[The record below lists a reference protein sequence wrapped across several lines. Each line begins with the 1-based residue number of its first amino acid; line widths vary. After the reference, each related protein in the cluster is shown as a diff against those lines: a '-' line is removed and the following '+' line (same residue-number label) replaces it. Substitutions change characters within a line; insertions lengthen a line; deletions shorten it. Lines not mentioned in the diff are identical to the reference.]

1 MPAEKARRGLFTLA
15 ATVVVLAGLRA
26 AQEIVVPI
34 FLALFLAFFSSPLVF
49 RLHRRLPYWL
59 SVSMVLFLELALL
72 VGIGALVGSSADRFQ
87 ARLPVYRGRLEDL
100 YGAAAAWFESRSIP
114 VRADGLTDVLDPGSL
129 LDLAGTTVSSLGSM
143 VTNLVLVILVLAFT
157 LFEASRIW
165 EKIERHFAGG
175 RAGDHVLGSISREIN
190 RYLGVKTVTSAATG
204 LILGSWCGAFG
215 VDFAVMW
222 GLLAFLLNYV
232 PNIGSI
238 LAAIPP
244 ILIAL
249 VMQGPG
255 TALIIGVG
263 FLVVNMVIGN
273 IIEPRVMGGALN
285 LSPVVVLLSILVWG
299 FVLGPVGALLSV
311 PLTMIVK
318 IALSNNDDWEWLAD
332 LMSGPQKKP
341 ARAPSPP
348 E

>member
-15 ATVVVLAGLRA
+15 AIVVVLAGLRA
-26 AQEIVVPI
+26 AQDIVVPI
-34 FLALFLAFFSSPLVF
+34 FLALFLAFSSSPLVF

-59 SVSMVLFLELALL
+59 SVSLVLLLELALL
-72 VGIGALVGSSADRFQ
+72 VGIGALVGSSADSFQ
-87 ARLPVYRGRLEDL
+87 ARLPVYRARLEDL
-100 YGAAAAWFESRSIP
+100 YGVAAAWLESRSIP
-114 VRADGLTDVLDPGSL
+114 VRADALSEVLDPGSL
-129 LDLAGTTVSSLGSM
+129 VDLAGTTASSLGSM
-143 VTNLVLVILVLAFT
+143 VTNLVLVILVLSFT
-157 LFEASRIW
+157 LFEALRIW
-165 EKIERHFAGG
+165 QKIEQHFAGG

-190 RYLGVKTVTSAATG
+190 RYLGVKTITSAITG
-204 LILGSWCGAFG
+204 LLLGIWCGAFS

-255 TALIIGVG
+255 VAVAVGAG
-263 FLVVNMVIGN
+263 FLVVNMLIGN
-273 IIEPRVMGGALN
+273 IIEPRVMGGVLN
-285 LSPVVVLLSILVWG
+285 LSPVVVLLSILMWG

-311 PLTMIVK
+311 PMTMLVK
-318 IALSNNDDWEWLAD
+318 ISLSNNDDWAWLAD
-332 LMSGPQKKP
+332 LMSGPKKERP
-341 ARAPSPP
+341 RVPPPS

>member
-15 ATVVVLAGLRA
+15 ATVVVLAGFRA

-34 FLALFLAFFSSPLVF
+34 LLALFLAFFSSPLVF

-59 SVSMVLFLELALL
+59 SVSLVLLLELAVL
-72 VGIGALVGSSADRFQ
+72 VGIGALVGSSAERFQ
-87 ARLPVYRGRLEDL
+87 ARLPVYRARLEDL
-100 YGAAAAWFESRSIP
+100 YAAAAAWFESRSIP
-114 VRADGLTDVLDPGSL
+114 VRADGLSEVLDPGSL
-129 LDLAGTTVSSLGSM
+129 LDVAGTTVSSLGSM
-143 VTNLVLVILVLAFT
+143 LTNLVLVILVLAFT

-165 EKIERHFAGG
+165 RKIEQHFAGG
-175 RAGDHVLGSISREIN
+175 RAGDHVLGSISHEIN
-190 RYLGVKTVTSAATG
+190 RYLGVKTLTSAVTG
-204 LILGSWCGAFG
+204 LLLGTWCGMFG

-255 TALIIGVG
+255 TALLVGIGFV
-263 FLVVNMVIGN
+263 VVNMVIGN
-273 IIEPRVMGGALN
+273 IIEPRALGDALN

-332 LMSGPQKKP
+332 LMSGPAKE
-341 ARAPSPP
+341 PP
-348 E
+348 EVPVRLE